1 MNIYIFLAIIFIFA
15 LLIFKLSGS
24 FVKSLLTSIVGGVGA
39 ICEVGAISYFI
50 PLSLGVNLYS
60 LIFSALFSV
69 PGVVFLLVSQV
80 FLF

>member
-1 MNIYIFLAIIFIFA
+1 MSIYIFLAVLLLFS
-15 LLIFKLSGS
+15 LLIFKISGS
-24 FVKSLLTSIVGGVGA
+24 FIKSFFASVVGGVGA
-39 ICEVGAISYFI
+39 LCAVGAISYFV

-69 PGVVFLLVSQV
+69 PGVVFLLVSKV

>member
-1 MNIYIFLAIIFIFA
+1 MNIYIFFAILFVFS

-24 FVKSLLTSIVGGVGA
+24 FVKSLLTSIAGGVGA
-39 ICEVGAISYFI
+39 ICAVGAISYFI

-60 LIFSALFSV
+60 LIFGALFSV
-69 PGVVFLLVSQV
+69 PGVVLLLVSQA

>member
-24 FVKSLLTSIVGGVGA
+24 FVKAFLTSIVGGVGA
-39 ICEVGAISYFI
+39 ICAVGAISYFI
-50 PLSLGVNLYS
+50 PLSIGVNLYS

>member
-1 MNIYIFLAIIFIFA
+1 MNVYIFLAVLVLFS
-15 LLIFKLSGS
+15 LLIFKISGS
-24 FVKSLLTSIVGGVGA
+24 FIKSFLTSVIGGVGA
-39 ICEVGAISYFI
+39 ICAVGAISYFI

-69 PGVVFLLVSQV
+69 PGVVFLLVSKA

>member
-1 MNIYIFLAIIFIFA
+1 MSLYIFLSVLLLFP
-15 LLIFKLSGS
+15 LLIFKISGS
-24 FVKSLLTSIVGGVGA
+24 FIKSFFTSAVGGVGA
-39 ICEVGAISYFI
+39 LCAVGAISYFI

-69 PGVVFLLVSQV
+69 PGVVFLLVSKV

>member
-39 ICEVGAISYFI
+39 ICAVGAISYFV

>member
-1 MNIYIFLAIIFIFA
+1 MNIYIFLVIIFIFA

-24 FVKSLLTSIVGGVGA
+24 FVKSLFTSIVGGVGA
-39 ICEVGAISYFI
+39 ICAVGAISYFI

>member
-1 MNIYIFLAIIFIFA
+1 MSLYIFLSVLLLFSF
-15 LLIFKLSGS
+15 LIFKISGS
-24 FVKSLLTSIVGGVGA
+24 FIKSFFTSAVGGVGA
-39 ICEVGAISYFI
+39 LCAVGAISYFI

-69 PGVVFLLVSQV
+69 PGVVFLLVSKV

>member
-1 MNIYIFLAIIFIFA
+1 MSLYVFLAALLLFS

-24 FVKSLLTSIVGGVGA
+24 FIKSLLTSVIGGVGA
-39 ICEVGAISYFI
+39 ICAVGAVSYFI

-60 LIFSALFSV
+60 LVFSALFSI
-69 PGVVFLLVSQV
+69 PGVVFLLVSKA

>member
-39 ICEVGAISYFI
+39 ICAVGAISYFI
-50 PLSLGVNLYS
+50 PLRLGVNLYS

>member
-1 MNIYIFLAIIFIFA
+1 MNIYIFLAILFVLS

-24 FVKSLLTSIVGGVGA
+24 FVKSLFTSIVGGVGA
-39 ICEVGAISYFI
+39 ICAVGAISYFI

>member
-39 ICEVGAISYFI
+39 ICAVGAISCFV

>member
-1 MNIYIFLAIIFIFA
+1 MSLYIFLSVLLLFS
-15 LLIFKLSGS
+15 LLIFKISGS
-24 FVKSLLTSIVGGVGA
+24 FMKSFFTSAVGGVGA
-39 ICEVGAISYFI
+39 LCAVGAISYFV

-69 PGVVFLLVSQV
+69 PGVVFLLVSKV

>member
-1 MNIYIFLAIIFIFA
+1 MSLYIFLSVLLLFS
-15 LLIFKLSGS
+15 LLIFKISGS
-24 FVKSLLTSIVGGVGA
+24 FIKSFFTSAVGGVGA
-39 ICEVGAISYFI
+39 LCAVGAISYFV

-69 PGVVFLLVSQV
+69 PGVVFLLVSKV

>member
-1 MNIYIFLAIIFIFA
+1 MNIYIFLAILFVFS
-15 LLIFKLSGS
+15 LLIFKISGS

-39 ICEVGAISYFI
+39 ICAVGAISYFI

-60 LIFSALFSV
+60 LIFGALFSV

>member
-1 MNIYIFLAIIFIFA
+1 MSIYIFLAILFVLSLF
-15 LLIFKLSGS
+15 IFKLSGS

-39 ICEVGAISYFI
+39 ICAVGAISYFI